1 MITLTLISHALC
13 PYVQRISISLQE
25 KGIPF
30 ERWDIDLSAKPDW
43 FLKISPLGKVPV
55 LVVEQDGQK
64 HSVFE
69 SSVILEYLEEVFTP
83 RLLDPD
89 PLIRAQQ
96 RSWIEVGSS
105 LLNDIGGFY
114 SAQTDRL
121 LEEKRTKLATGF
133 KRVEDDLLTADWFAK
148 TDFDL
153 LDCVYAPV
161 FRYFDV
167 FDQID
172 DFRIFKSLEKTRAW
186 RQRLAGRHSVKEAVT
201 ENYPVLL
208 EGFLKRKDSA
218 LSRRMA

>member
-30 ERWDIDLSAKPDW
+30 ERRDIDLSAKPDW
-43 FLKISPLGKVPV
+43 FPDLSPLGKVPV

-64 HSVFE
+64 HSIFE
-69 SSVILEYLEEVFTP
+69 STVILEYLEEVFTP
-83 RLLDPD
+83 PLLNRD

-96 RSWIEVGSS
+96 RSWMEVGSS

-114 SAQTDRL
+114 SAQTDTL
-121 LEEKRTKLATGF
+121 LEEKRTKLATVF
-133 KRVEDDLLTADWFAK
+133 RRIEDDLLIADWFSK
-148 TDFDL
+148 TNFDL

-167 FDQID
+167 FDQIE
-172 DFRIFKSLEKTRAW
+172 DFRVFQSLHKTLEW
-186 RQRLAGRHSVKEAVT
+186 RQRLADRHSVKEAVT

-208 EGFLKRKDSA
+208 EEFLKRKDSA